1 MMRRCLLLVILTSSL
16 LFGCRAE
23 TPAPLPPEEILS
35 HSIDRM
41 YETSGFHFVIERSGA
56 PAFLDLGKTL
66 SLRRMEGDFAAPD
79 RIHAT
84 VRIITTG
91 LVAEIEVISIGAIQW
106 ETNPLSGRWE
116 QLPPDWGFNPTALF
130 DPSTGIQP
138 ILENDLEDLQ
148 YMGNQELEEWPGEL
162 LYSLTGLLKGSRI
175 FRTTYGLIG
184 PGMLDLQLWISP
196 ETFEL
201 YRMVIVDEMDGEEEP
216 STWTIDFWDYD
227 HVIEIEAPLSEATP
241 AQ

>member
-1 MMRRCLLLVILTSSL
+1 MLRRCLLWVIFTSSF
-16 LFGCRAE
+16 LFGCRTE
-23 TPAPLPPEEILS
+23 TPIPLPPEDILS
-35 HSIDRM
+35 RSIDRM

-66 SLRRMEGDFAAPD
+66 SLRRMEGNFSAPD
-79 RIHAT
+79 RIQAT

-91 LVAEIEVISIGAIQW
+91 LVAEIEVISIGEIQW

-116 QLPPDWGFNPTALF
+116 QLPPDWGFNPIALF

-148 YMGNQELEEWPGEL
+148 YISNQELEEWPGEQ
-162 LYSLTGLLKGSRI
+162 LYSLTGMLKGNRI

-184 PGMLDLQLWISP
+184 PGKLNLQLWISP

-201 YRMVIVDEMDGEEEP
+201 YRMVIVDEVDGEEEP

-227 HVIEIEAPLSEATP
+227 LVIEIEAPLSEANP